1 MHTATRQK
9 MTCPYFN
16 RACIFKSSMCSN
28 AKGLKATM
36 IDNAQTTL
44 STLQTD
50 FFGH

>member
-1 MHTATRQK
+1 

-16 RACIFKSSMCSN
+16 RACIFKLSMYSN
-28 AKGLKATM
+28 AKGLNATM

>member
-1 MHTATRQK
+1 